1 MKTKFI
7 LALLIAAFSFM
18 GVSTSNAAEVRKVK
32 TSNTKSL
39 FIPGPEGKQRVYQQG
54 RHRWHR
60 MNRRHAHERVRRHQ
74 ARHARHRE
82 SRHARHHRRHY

>member
-18 GVSTSNAAEVRKVK
+18 GMSNSNAAEVRKVK
-32 TSNTKSL
+32 TSSTKSL

-60 MNRRHAHERVRRHQ
+60 MNRRRAHERVRRH
-74 ARHARHRE
+74 HARHVRHRE
-82 SRHARHHRRHY
+82 YRQARHRRHY